1 MYIKYPS
8 DTGYIKPVY
17 NQLQHHA
24 NILYSLYLWAVSD
37 DQAFNEVAHR
47 LSDHHPRVSQYY
59 TVPGIFCPGSW
70 RETWGSLMLFLSEWS
85 IQHETMVREYQWSN
99 EPVSLPEALLHRL
112 SSRKRKNLYGAV
124 YSEPNTAALPPLPLF
139 MWVMQRTLGRVTVIK
154 HSCSFK
160 QTPDSTASGH
170 FYVTNEF
177 SLIQFIQLILIRTH
191 AVLLSSG
198 NWQGCC

>member
-1 MYIKYPS
+1 MLTFCIHCIYE
-8 DTGYIKPVY
+8 
-17 NQLQHHA
+17 L
-24 NILYSLYLWAVSD
+24 SD
-37 DQAFNEVAHR
+37 DQAFNEVAHK
-47 LSDHHPRVSQYY
+47 LSDYHPRVSQSY

-70 RETWGSLMLFLSEWS
+70 RETWGSLCCSCLSEAFSMRPWS
-85 IQHETMVREYQWSN
+85 ENINGVMSQSVFPRHCCIDFSQENARIDMAPFTASQTL
-99 EPVSLPEALLHRL
+99 LPCLRFLCSCGWCKELLEEWL
-112 SSRKRKNLYGAV
+112 
-124 YSEPNTAALPPLPLF
+124 
-139 MWVMQRTLGRVTVIK
+139 IK

-191 AVLLSSG
+191 AVLLSPG